1 MSKYPN
7 LFAALLEDK
16 DTLWSKDDLGK
27 LASGNLVRVL
37 QEVENVSTA
46 LKASGELPHQK
57 LIPVEDLGAD
67 TNCISRSGLA
77 RN

>member
-16 DTLWSKDDLGK
+16 DWSKEDLGK

-37 QEVENVSTA
+37 QEVENVSKA

-57 LIPVEDLGAD
+57 LVPVEDLGSNV
-67 TNCISRSGLA
+67 NCISSSGLA